1 MRKKKLFKK
10 LIATAGAMVM
20 ALTMMMPMGV
30 SAATIDSKTPVTL
43 TIEKHEADNSSNI
56 GNSSTV
62 TGSQIT
68 SGLGNTISGVEFT
81 IVKIADI
88 AQSAAT
94 NGNVNVSYTLTSS
107 GASLVGE
114 NANDSKKESELKT
127 WLATENVSTL
137 TTDIEKL
144 QDANSVFSGKTNGNG
159 QVVFSSA
166 SARPEGAVDITNAG
180 QGLYLVVETDAPATV
195 TRRSVPFLVSLP
207 MTEKVE
213 TGNQPDEWI
222 YNVYAYPKNTTGS
235 TDVDKKIVTVDD
247 TNSTVSS
254 TGNTAEVQIGDMI
267 SYEVAVTAMV
277 PDEGLTKLY
286 VEDELSDGL
295 DYNTTTGVTVYTVN
309 GDGGRSVLANTNYNV
324 TSPNAVNNNTL
335 TVDFAKYLST
345 LNANK
350 SERVHNFV
358 IAYQAKLN
366 ENAVLGVTGNANNVT
381 MYYNYSNNPNQGTDV
396 NGGDD
401 STKVFTWG
409 IDLTKV
415 ANDEAKT
422 ALNGVVFN
430 LRRSGSNDALQFYY
444 DATAHVYR
452 YAVDTTSDVPLTSD
466 LTTASDGTNGG
477 KIIIKGL
484 DAGEYVLSE
493 VKTNSGY
500 TLLKDD
506 ITITITATKDGDEY
520 TGEATASVGNQSVT
534 MTEDNNSNSALVP
547 LTVVNNKG
555 FDLPQTGAAGTALFA
570 IVGIVLAAVAGG
582 LLFFLKRSPKRR

>member
-30 SAATIDSKTPVTL
+30 SAATIDSGTPVTL
-43 TIEKHEADNSSNI
+43 TIEKHETDNSSNI

-107 GASLVGE
+107 GASLVGG
-114 NANDSKKESELKT
+114 NANDSKMESDLKT
-127 WLATENVSTL
+127 WLATKNVSTL

-144 QDANSVFSGKTNGNG
+144 SDANSVFSGKTNGNG

-166 SARPEGAVDITNAG
+166 STRPEGAVDITNAG

-213 TGNQPDEWI
+213 TGDQPDEWI

-235 TDVDKKIVTVDD
+235 TDVDKKIVAVDD
-247 TNSTVSS
+247 PNSTVSS

-277 PDEGLTKLY
+277 PDEGLTKLR
-286 VEDELSDGL
+286 VEDVLSAGL
-295 DYNTTTGVTVYTVN
+295 DYDATTGVTVYTV
-309 GDGGRSVLANTNYNV
+309 DGETRTELSKSNYSVTAPEA
-324 TSPNAVNNNTL
+324 SNNNTL
-335 TVDFAKYLST
+335 IVDFDNYLTT
-345 LNANK
+345 LNNNTN
-350 SERVHNFV
+350 ERVHNFV
-358 IAYQAKLN
+358 IAYRAKLN

-381 MYYNYSNNPNQGTDV
+381 MYYNYNNNPTPETDI

-452 YAVDTTSDVPLTSD
+452 YAVDTTSDTSLTTD
-466 LTTASDGTNGG
+466 LTTASDGTNNG

-506 ITITITATKDGDEY
+506 ITITITATMDGGEY
-520 TGEATASVGNQSVT
+520 TGAATASVGNQSVT
-534 MTEDNNSNSALVP
+534 MTGDNNSNSALVP